1 VGLGKTMGTEKLQL
15 GSLQTAG
22 RGAYLDISVTFNSS
36 WILLLLGYS
45 KDIKTKIF
53 HGCSNL

>member
-1 VGLGKTMGTEKLQL
+1 VELGKTMGTEKLQL

-45 KDIKTKIF
+45 KDIKTKIC
-53 HGCSNL
+53 HGC